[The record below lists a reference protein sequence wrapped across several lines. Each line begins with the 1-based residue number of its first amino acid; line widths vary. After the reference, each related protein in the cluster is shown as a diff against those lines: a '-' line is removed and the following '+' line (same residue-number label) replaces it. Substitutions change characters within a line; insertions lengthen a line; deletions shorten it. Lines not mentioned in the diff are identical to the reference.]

1 MNLIASVFSRSQ
13 RALSWLWCLVVSFLL
28 LSSATFAQP
37 GIYTCKDKFGRT
49 ITSDRPIIECAEA
62 GQRILNADGSTKSVI
77 LTPEQERRM
86 RQERA
91 ERDADADKTT
101 ERRRRERNLMQRY
114 PNEAV
119 WERNALETM
128 IEPFKTIDAAQKRQ
142 IEFNKVAEQQ
152 KEEAEFYKTNKM
164 PALLRRQIE
173 ENRYAIEAENRLI
186 ENKRGEVKVIQ
197 ARLTAELVELRR
209 LWADRG
215 R

>member
-1 MNLIASVFSRSQ
+1 MNLFAPLFSRNSRLL
-13 RALSWLWCLVVSFLL
+13 RAKLGIAAFAFLVC
-28 LSSATFAQP
+28 AAAQAQP

-86 RQERA
+86 RKERE
-91 ERDADADKTT
+91 ERDAEADKIT
-101 ERRRRERNLMQRY
+101 ERRRRERNLIQRY

-119 WERNALETM
+119 WERNAYETM

-152 KEEAEFYKTNKM
+152 KEEAEFYKTSKM
-164 PALLRRQIE
+164 PGLLRRQIE

-186 ENKRGEVKVIQ
+186 ENKRGEIKVIQ
-197 ARLTAELVELRR
+197 ARLTAELIELRR

>member
-1 MNLIASVFSRSQ
+1 MRWLAAS
-13 RALSWLWCLVVSFLL
+13 LL
-28 LSSATFAQP
+28 LVGVGASAYAQP

-49 ITSDRPIIECAEA
+49 ITSDRPILECLEA
-62 GQRILNADGSTKSVI
+62 GQRVLNADGSTKAV
-77 LTPEQERRM
+77 LMTPEQEARM

-91 ERDADADKTT
+91 EREAEAEKAA

-114 PNEAV
+114 PNEAR

-128 IEPFKTIDAAQKRQ
+128 IEPFKTIDAAQKRLV
-142 IEFNKVAEQQ
+142 EFNKVTAQQ
-152 KEEAEFYKTNKM
+152 AEEAEFYKNGKM

-186 ENKRGEVKVIQ
+186 ETKRGEIKIIQ
-197 ARLTAELVELRR
+197 ARLTAELIELRR
-209 LWADRG
+209 LWAERG